1 MFSCVCSHSGSTAS
15 RSRPRFSVRNT
26 QSLWRNTICPT
37 WTGVRRSSPG
47 ERTRTCD
54 LCGRAG
60 REVRTGSRWFR
71 DGEETVLQLW
81 HRSVFYVPAVK
92 RSSRVWWGRHSGED
106 IQGIQG
112 NTFKVAPKQGIKE
125 QAEMPDTHTHA
136 NTHTHTHAHKSTQ
149 PHHKKQLETEIP
161 ILYKLCAYTF
171 MRKGFVFRCLD
182 DAVTCHLKDLWPTTP
197 FVLKRTVVFHADIWR
212 LTYYPTKHKP

>member
-1 MFSCVCSHSGSTAS
+1 MDGQAERFVQGAGDLEMVKRRFFNSDTGVCSMCQPLKGA
-15 RSRPRFSVRNT
+15 
-26 QSLWRNTICPT
+26 
-37 WTGVRRSSPG
+37 PG
-47 ERTRTCD
+47 FD
-54 LCGRAG
+54 
-60 REVRTGSRWFR
+60 
-71 DGEETVLQLW
+71 
-81 HRSVFYVPAVK
+81 
-92 RSSRVWWGRHSGED
+92 GED
-106 IQGIQG
+106 IQGKTYHTIPYH

-197 FVLKRTVVFHADIWR
+197 FVLKRTVVFHADI
-212 LTYYPTKHKP
+212 